1 MNLSKIFPVEN
12 YPLYGNNIYI
22 YYYCV
27 LFLLYLYA
35 IVYTLSL
42 WIRFLSL
49 ICTRQELVAWNEARF
64 PKVITTVQCCICS
77 QLNNK
82 PRVVVTDFSCTIP
95 AVYGF
100 TH

>member
-22 YYYCV
+22 YIIYYCV

-49 ICTRQELVAWNEARF
+49 SYAQGR
-64 PKVITTVQCCICS
+64 S
-77 QLNNK
+77 
-82 PRVVVTDFSCTIP
+82 
-95 AVYGF
+95 
-100 TH
+100 